1 MNENNKMYGH
11 YMALKNYVFAKK
23 YNTKN
28 GGFFYQL
35 FCISEHSC
43 KIGTNENG
51 FVLQHIDGTKSNDVA
66 TVETLYKC
74 IRYQKNDFIAF
85 QYTDFS

>member
-1 MNENNKMYGH
+1 MKTNNKMYVH
-11 YMALKNYVFAKK
+11 YNTLKNYVFAKK
-23 YNTKN
+23 YKTKN

-35 FCISEHSC
+35 FCISEQRC

-51 FVLQHIDGTKSNDVA
+51 FVLQHIDGTISNEVA

-74 IRYQKNDFIAF
+74 IRYEKNDFIAF
-85 QYTDFS
+85 QYTAFS